1 MTHENVS
8 DARDDLNHRTLLIEL
23 DERAGENRTIEA
35 SLSSELPVPRGEY
48 NEILVHE
55 PSAIN
60 MERADIGLPLLFGH
74 DQQDPIGINRIF
86 NR

>member
-55 PSAIN
+55 PSAVN
-60 MERADIGLPLLFGH
+60 MERADSDMTSKTQSVLLRMSGYL
-74 DQQDPIGINRIF
+74 
-86 NR
+86 